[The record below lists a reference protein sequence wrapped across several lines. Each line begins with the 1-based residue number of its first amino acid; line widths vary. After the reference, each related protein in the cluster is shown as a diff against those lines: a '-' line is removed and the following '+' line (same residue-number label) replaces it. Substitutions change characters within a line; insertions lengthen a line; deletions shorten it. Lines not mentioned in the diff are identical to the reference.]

1 LCTHGLESARLN
13 QLKLKTMDTL
23 LLTLHKNYPY
33 KTRITLQV
41 KEEENEGMV
50 TWHGLLKLY
59 STK

>member
-1 LCTHGLESARLN
+1 
-13 QLKLKTMDTL
+13 MDTL

-33 KTRITLQV
+33 KTIITLQV